1 MILKRKWL
9 VGMICLMGLFLVA
22 CSGSGTMPNE
32 EIDLQHLETPAGLMV
47 QNKEV
52 YEMVQ
57 EIGNSGPG
65 VAFDDLSQLK
75 DEERQEV
82 ETFFG
87 QLPERMQEIKER
99 TIEIRDEANIESI
112 FDALR
117 TVSGEYVHDD
127 EDVTSWLE
135 GDFYYLRVFYEDESI
150 NQKGHAMDYPEQLQ
164 DGYVFTLYVLEDNR
178 LFFPD
183 GKMKDEGG
191 QGMVTVPFD
200 FQWFEGLIN

>member
-1 MILKRKWL
+1 
-9 VGMICLMGLFLVA
+9 
-22 CSGSGTMPNE
+22 
-32 EIDLQHLETPAGLMV
+32 
-47 QNKEV
+47 
-52 YEMVQ
+52 
-57 EIGNSGPG
+57 
-65 VAFDDLSQLK
+65 
-75 DEERQEV
+75 
-82 ETFFG
+82 
-87 QLPERMQEIKER
+87 MQEIEER
-99 TIEIRDEANIESI
+99 TIEINDEATIESI

-117 TVSGEYVHDD
+117 TVSGEYVNDD

-191 QGMVTVPFD
+191 QGLVVVPFD
-200 FQWFEGLIN
+200 FQWFEELTN